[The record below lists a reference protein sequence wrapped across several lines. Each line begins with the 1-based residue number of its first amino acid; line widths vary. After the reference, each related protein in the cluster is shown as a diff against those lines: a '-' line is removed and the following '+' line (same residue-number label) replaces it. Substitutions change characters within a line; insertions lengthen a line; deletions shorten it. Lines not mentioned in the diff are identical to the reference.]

1 MDTDIQIFNNP
12 SFGEIRT
19 AGTSEEPLFCLADI
33 CHAIGIKD
41 ISRCASRLDD
51 DMRQTHPIIDRLGRT
66 QQATFVTES
75 GLYDVIIRS
84 DSESAKPF
92 RRWVAS
98 DVLPAIRKTG
108 QYKVQ
113 KSRKREPSMTTQV
126 RIGLEWVKG
135 VSEILNLNDSSKL
148 YLLEKVAEP
157 MELPLPKYTDSK
169 GVLFSATELLKR
181 VGANISI
188 RDFNKKMKEFGFL
201 SERTRKSSKGE
212 KRFNVLNAI
221 CSEYGEN
228 QVSPHNPKETQPLY
242 YEGRFCE
249 LLEKIG
255 VTIR

>member
-1 MDTDIQIFNNP
+1 M
-12 SFGEIRT
+12 
-19 AGTSEEPLFCLADI
+19 ADI

-66 QQATFVTES
+66 QQATFVTEG

-92 RRWVAS
+92 RRWVS
-98 DVLPAIRKTG
+98 SEVLPAIRKTG
-108 QYKVQ
+108 QYKAQ
-113 KSRKREPSMTTQV
+113 KARKREPSMTTQV
-126 RIGLEWVKG
+126 RISLEWVKG

-157 MELPLPKYTDSK
+157 MKLPLPKYTDSK

-201 SERTRKSSKGE
+201 S
-212 KRFNVLNAI
+212 
-221 CSEYGEN
+221 
-228 QVSPHNPKETQPLY
+228 
-242 YEGRFCE
+242 
-249 LLEKIG
+249 
-255 VTIR
+255 

>member
-1 MDTDIQIFNNP
+1 MNTDIQIFNNP

-19 AGTSEEPLFCLADI
+19 SGTSEEPLFCLADI

-66 QQATFVTES
+66 QQATFVTEG

-92 RRWVAS
+92 RRWVS
-98 DVLPAIRKTG
+98 SEVLPAIRKTG
-108 QYKVQ
+108 QYKAQ
-113 KSRKREPSMTTQV
+113 KARKREPSMTTQV
-126 RIGLEWVKG
+126 RISLEWVKG

-157 MELPLPKYTDSK
+157 MKLPLPKYTDSK

-212 KRFNVLNAI
+212 KRFNVLSET

-242 YEGRFCE
+242 YEGRFSE
-249 LLEKIG
+249 LLQKIG
-255 VTIR
+255 AL